1 MIQSMSEPVEEKR
14 EPLPIAV
21 RVKWIDGLRFVASD
35 EKGHSIV
42 MDVSRGHGGQG
53 SGFGPMQLLLVAFG
67 GCTGVDLVE
76 LLGKQRQRL
85 EDLEIK
91 VSGERVRDP
100 PRVYGRVHVEYVLK
114 GENLKDRAVRRAI
127 RLSQEKLCSVGATLR
142 AKAKVSYDYSIQ
154 QG

>member
-1 MIQSMSEPVEEKR
+1 MSEPVEEKR

-21 RVKWIDGLRFVASD
+21 SVKWIDGLRFVASD

-100 PRVYGRVHVEYVLK
+100 PRVYGGVHVEYVLK

>member
-1 MIQSMSEPVEEKR
+1 MSEPVEEKR

-21 RVKWIDGLRFVASD
+21 SVKWIDGLRFVASD

-76 LLGKQRQRL
+76 LLGKQKQRL
-85 EDLEIK
+85 EGLEIK
-91 VSGERVRDP
+91 VSGERAPDP
-100 PRVYGRVHVEYVLK
+100 PRVYDRVHAEYVLN
-114 GENLKDRAVRRAI
+114 GVNLKDRAVQRAI
-127 RLSQEKLCSVGATLR
+127 KLSHEKLCSVGATLR
-142 AKAKVSYDYSIQ
+142 AKAKVSYNYSIQ
-154 QG
+154 